1 MVAVDICSNIYRVG
15 NIPEDVKDKASTHM
29 PNIECPDVVK
39 RGEKFKVRIFI
50 KDHPNRIDHYI
61 SHIDIYF
68 TEEDR
73 QFNPIHIARI
83 NLVPEYSH
91 PELCITLT
99 LRKSGYL
106 HVIAYCVNH
115 GLWESTKKIV
125 VE

>member
-1 MVAVDICSNIYRVG
+1 LHIDIHACLTYLANLVRNLRDLEKLIYMVVVDICSNIYRVG

-68 TEEDR
+68 TE
-73 QFNPIHIARI
+73 
-83 NLVPEYSH
+83 
-91 PELCITLT
+91 
-99 LRKSGYL
+99 
-106 HVIAYCVNH
+106 
-115 GLWESTKKIV
+115 
-125 VE
+125 